1 MMIAENRHTQ
11 VMCRIVVVAI
21 LLLCA
26 LAVMAEDVTFMSNRR
41 QWEKLPTATLMQM
54 GSIFMNHKVIPDSGM
69 LCYTIVSN
77 RYAPNMTDEDI
88 RHCIHATCNIG
99 RIYTEYYHDFSKAY
113 DYLLNAQ
120 EMAEQHQQND
130 YKAIIQMS
138 LGVLFMK
145 LDPLQPDKHYYKK
158 GLEYHKQAFWQAAN
172 SKFYDILPVIFIN
185 LNYHSMCH
193 QEYSAIDKEIEAYYK
208 FSIPDT
214 VLKFSFAQSIGKG
227 VDAMR
232 QGKPEEALEV
242 FRNSTIDDNNPSNTA
257 ELKIMRNN
265 CIYYALEHLGRYD
278 EALKTLIHNKDFTQK
293 EAPYYIHE
301 CYKLLADFYNK
312 QKNQPLAEKYEL
324 LYYRAINNLNTTT
337 LSGSIDN
344 VYFLRELDKMNEEQ
358 KALTLMQQHD
368 RQMLWVVSGFLAL
381 ALVLLTLLMINRNR
395 IKQKNRVL
403 YENNVELLAADEQR
417 RKLAELQQR
426 TEAEKYGAIRMDE
439 QSAEEL
445 WQNIIHVM
453 EYSPE
458 IYDENFSEPRLAE
471 LIEAKQNYVSQAI
484 NQQKDWNFSSLV
496 THYRI
501 REACRRMNDTANYS
515 NYTIEGIG
523 QSVGYSS
530 RSHFVKLFKRQT
542 GLTPSDYMKQCR
554 AGTPPEVLL
563 RPHPLTPSPEGEGE
577 SSPA

>member
-1 MMIAENRHTQ
+1 MTNKNIFIQATRRIA
-11 VMCRIVVVAI
+11 IIGVVLV
-21 LLLCA
+21 CA
-26 LAVMAEDVTFMSNRR
+26 LAVLAEDMTFMTNRR

-54 GSIFMNHKVIPDSGM
+54 GSIFMNHKVMPDSGM

-77 RYAPNMTDEDI
+77 RYAPDMTDEDI

-99 RIYTEYYHDFSKAY
+99 RIYTEFYHDYSKAY

-120 EMAEQHQQND
+120 EMAEQYQQND

-138 LGVLFMK
+138 LGVLFIK

-158 GLEYHKQAFWQAAN
+158 ALDYHKQAFWQAAN

-185 LNYHSMCH
+185 LNYHSMWH

-208 FSIPDT
+208 FSIPES
-214 VLKFSFAQSIGKG
+214 VFKFSFAQSIGKG

-242 FRNSTIDDNNPSNTA
+242 FKNSTIDDSNPSNTA

-278 EALKTLIHNKDFTQK
+278 EALKTLIKNKDFTQK

-344 VYFLRELDKMNEEQ
+344 VYFLREIDKMNEEQ
-358 KALTLMQQHD
+358 KALTLKQKHD
-368 RQMLWVVSGFLAL
+368 RQMLWVVSAFLLL
-381 ALVLLTLLMINRNR
+381 ALVLLTLLAINRSR

-403 YENNVELLAADEQR
+403 YENNVALLAADEQR
-417 RKLAELQQR
+417 RRLAEQEEKAR
-426 TEAEKYGAIRMDE
+426 IDAEAAKYGAIRMDE
-439 QSAEEL
+439 QSTEEL

-453 EYSPE
+453 EYSQE
-458 IYDENFSEPRLAE
+458 IFDENFSVARLAE
-471 LIEAKQNYVSQAI
+471 LIGAKPNYVSQAI
-484 NQQKDWNFSSLV
+484 NQQPDWTFPTLLA
-496 THYRI
+496 HYRI
-501 REACRRMNDTANYS
+501 REACRRMNDTARYG
-515 NYTIEGIG
+515 NYTVEGLG
-523 QSVGYSS
+523 QSVGFTS
-530 RSHFVKLFKRQT
+530 RSYFVKLFKKHT
-542 GLTPSDYMKQCR
+542 GLTPSDYMKQR
-554 AGTPPEVLL
+554 
-563 RPHPLTPSPEGEGE
+563 R
-577 SSPA
+577 